1 MCSYKIEKCSRC
13 GSKTHTHIGH
23 YDTIEELQKEMG
35 KGLIR
40 CFTCLQNGDYHTEFD
55 VTNEKGRIVSAGTGN
70 MLLKAA

>member
-23 YDTIEELQKEMG
+23 YDTIEELQKDIG

-40 CFTCLQNGDYHTEFD
+40 CFTCLQNGDYHTDFD
-55 VTNEKGRIVSAGTGN
+55 IADEKVRFVGISPSN
-70 MLLKAA
+70 ILLKAA